1 MEKSENQKLK
11 NIVSKKLEAY
21 LLIKLRTQKNK
32 DLIYYD
38 IIIIQWNKFDFSQN
52 NRFIENNN
60 TKNK

>member
-38 IIIIQWNKFDFSQN
+38 IIIIQWNKFDFL
-52 NRFIENNN
+52 
-60 TKNK
+60 